1 MKFTEEDLE
10 KLALLSRI
18 TFKDEEKAKMLHDM
32 QAILGFVSEVNSVS
46 IPEERP
52 LYNLL
57 NVTRDDVVTRETG
70 ALTEALLANAPEREG
85 DYVKVTQVLK

>member
-10 KLALLSRI
+10 KLATLSRI
-18 TFKDEEKAKMLHDM
+18 TLKEEEKAKMLVDM
-32 QAILGFVSEVNSVS
+32 QSILGFVSEINGVK
-46 IPEERP
+46 IEERTP
-52 LYNLL
+52 SYELYN
-57 NVTRDDVVTRETG
+57 VVRDDIVTRESS

>member
-18 TFKDEEKAKMLHDM
+18 TLKDEEKAKMLHDM
-32 QAILGFVSEVNSVS
+32 QAILGFVSEVNSITV
-46 IPEERP
+46 PTERP
-52 LYNLL
+52 QYNLL
-57 NVTRDDVVTRETG
+57 NVVREDVVTRETG
-70 ALTEALLANAPEREG
+70 ALSEALLCNAPEREG